1 MWIPGL
7 AAKRAEERW
16 PGGVAGAV
24 KEVDVPDDDP
34 EWFEENEADELR
46 PAAEEEDEEAIFAF
60 SENTMAA
67 N

>member
-1 MWIPGL
+1 MPGL
-7 AAKRAEERW
+7 AAKLAEERW

-24 KEVDVPDDDP
+24 KEP
-34 EWFEENEADELR
+34 EWAEENEADELM
-46 PAAEEEDEEAIFAF
+46 PEPEEAEEEAIFAF

>member
-1 MWIPGL
+1 MLGL

-24 KEVDVPDDDP
+24 KEVEVPDDDP
-34 EWFEENEADELR
+34 EWAEENGADELR
-46 PAAEEEDEEAIFAF
+46 PEPEEEDEEAIFAF
-60 SENTMAA
+60 SENTIAV

>member
-1 MWIPGL
+1 MPGL

-24 KEVDVPDDDP
+24 KEVEVPDDDP
-34 EWFEENEADELR
+34 EWLEENEADELR
-46 PAAEEEDEEAIFAF
+46 PEPEEADEEAIFAF
-60 SENTMAA
+60 LENTMAA